1 MSSITGFTK
10 SNLRGSMILF
20 GIVIVFFIL
29 PDLIHYYS
37 TEVSISFQEL
47 SPEEKKAI
55 RNLKTKDRSQYS
67 FRGEDSRYSAP
78 PEKFN
83 PDEYTAAQW
92 MALGLSQKQ
101 ADILVKWHINSNEDL
116 KKVFVVS
123 DELYELIKDSTYYAP
138 KAKYE
143 KNFASSETPRLQK
156 RIDLNSASK
165 EELMEIKGVG
175 EYFAKHIIWKREK
188 YGGFISFD
196 QLKDIKNVD
205 DQKLEQWKSQAF
217 LDEKQL
223 RKLNVN
229 NATAEELQAH
239 PYISWNLANSL
250 VKLRSQIG
258 RYSKIEEVKKS
269 VLMTD
274 ELYEKLKY
282 YLVVE

>member
-1 MSSITGFTK
+1 MSTTAGFTK
-10 SNLRGSMILF
+10 SNLRGSFILL
-20 GIVIVFFIL
+20 GIVIIVFIL

-37 TEVSISFQEL
+37 TEESISFQEL
-47 SPEEKKAI
+47 SPEEKNAI
-55 RNLKTKDRSQYS
+55 RKLKNKDRSQYS
-67 FRGEDSRYSAP
+67 FRGEDSRYLTP

-83 PDEYTAAQW
+83 PDEYTAEQW

-101 ADILVKWHINSNEDL
+101 ANVLVKWHINSNEDL

-123 DELYELIKDSTYYAP
+123 DELYELIKDSTYYVP
-138 KAKYE
+138 RVQYE
-143 KNFASSETPRLQK
+143 RTIAATETPRLQK

-188 YGGFISFD
+188 YGGFINFD
-196 QLKDIKNVD
+196 QLKEIKNVD
-205 DQKLEQWKSQAF
+205 DQKLEQWKSQTYI
-217 LDEKQL
+217 DEKQL

-229 NATAEELQAH
+229 TATAEELQAH